1 VANVRGAPSKETR
14 CGVEA
19 LLLFGGVN
27 PWVSGAPVTTLG
39 LLDGEGSARDS
50 MAVVAVVKGRSC
62 RAGVEEDGMVWCR
75 MRFVC
80 VEDTIGPGR
89 AVSLSEDVLSV
100 PMVVLAVLVLGSE
113 AATCAKWV

>member
-1 VANVRGAPSKETR
+1 MAYVRGAPSKETR

-27 PWVSGAPVTTLG
+27 PWVSRAPVTTLG
-39 LLDGEGSARDS
+39 LLDEEGSALVSR
-50 MAVVAVVKGRSC
+50 VVAVVERRSC
-62 RAGVEEDGMVWCR
+62 RAGAEADCVVWCWVR
-75 MRFVC
+75 YVC

-100 PMVVLAVLVLGSE
+100 PMVVLVVLVLGSE
-113 AATCAKWV
+113 AATCAR